1 MDVINKDLQA
11 ELAEVVGD
19 QTGRPLFLHAEL
31 RVGADKGRKRRA
43 GRGTLTLLT
52 EIFAKALDAALL
64 VSDPIFA
71 VPLGP
76 VNHPVR

>member
-1 MDVINKDLQA
+1 M
-11 ELAEVVGD
+11 VGD
-19 QTGRPLFLHAEL
+19 QTDRPLFPHIEI
-31 RVGADKGRKRRA
+31 RTGEDKGRKRRA

-64 VSDPIFA
+64 VNGPIF
-71 VPLGP
+71 PEPRRP